1 MDERPGVQGLKSVF
15 KILAYTLG
23 IILSLWAL
31 IVFYLSSA
39 HPDITWDW
47 DSINTSDI
55 HFPSSF
61 AWGTATAAHQVE
73 GNNSNNNWYQW
84 EKAVYENGISRIHNN
99 DSSAMAADHWNRY
112 PEDIL
117 LMKNLG
123 VSHYRF
129 SVEWSRIEPEE
140 GEWNE
145 DAIEV
150 YSAMVDSL
158 LAKGIEPMITLH
170 HFSHPIW
177 FEEKGG
183 FYERN
188 NLPYFVDYCA
198 RIYPYYA
205 DRVNKWCTVNEPD
218 VFSIM
223 GYHMGMFPPGKR
235 SPVKAIRVMTNVM
248 IAHGEVYHRLKEINP
263 NSYIGLAKNVTI
275 FDPYRR
281 WNLLHWLTSFALNY
295 IWNGAIISAL
305 SRGRMYGK
313 SVHRV
318 KKSADFIGLN
328 YYTHVLT
335 SPFLPQTTEIDLPS
349 RKHETITEFGYP
361 MYAEGLERATKWLQ
375 KLSIPIEITE
385 NGVADAEDKLRPI
398 HLKRHLWVIG
408 NLISNGADIRSYYHW
423 SLMDNFEWAEGYSMR
438 FGLYEVDYESQTR
451 SLRESGKI
459 YQQIIRDNNA

>member
-1 MDERPGVQGLKSVF
+1 MQWHVV
-15 KILAYTLG
+15 IG
-23 IILSLWAL
+23 IILLAYFF
-31 IVFYLSSA
+31 IVGFLHIFLPEKHLNWSEVNTNNLNF
-39 HPDITWDW
+39 PETFTW
-47 DSINTSDI
+47 
-55 HFPSSF
+55 
-61 AWGTATAAHQVE
+61 GVATASHQIE
-73 GNNSNNNWYQW
+73 GGNSNNWTQFEER
-84 EKAVYENGISRIHNN
+84 EKKEASG
-99 DSSAMAADHWNRY
+99 DACDHWNLWASDHDMLV
-112 PEDIL
+112 E
-117 LMKNLG
+117 LG
-123 VSHYRF
+123 VTSYRF
-129 SVEWSRIEPEE
+129 SIEWSRIEPEE

-198 RIYPYYA
+198 KIYPYFA